1 MCINFFHKCDYI
13 FNVYLV
19 WLAADE
25 LSELVGQTSYRVKQ
39 SVAFGMLSGIICTNG
54 YTQFSNFCLL
64 LISIVVPSSAHCRT
78 SAYKHSAVPNC
89 SITAYIADSHKHIQ
103 LLHICMHKIVTLL
116 TFSPHTE
123 ITPHK
128 SRGYNIRYKAIL
140 HRFFQ
145 FISPASTS

>member
-64 LISIVVPSSAHCRT
+64 LILIVVPSQLTAAHQHT
-78 SAYKHSAVPNC
+78 STVQFL
-89 SITAYIADSHKHIQ
+89 IAQ
-103 LLHICMHKIVTLL
+103 
-116 TFSPHTE
+116 
-123 ITPHK
+123 
-128 SRGYNIRYKAIL
+128 
-140 HRFFQ
+140 
-145 FISPASTS
+145 